1 MKKHLIVLASLLTLA
16 TGMVSCQAMK
26 DFFVQPDIEAHATI
40 LSADSPTCVT
50 FSGGG
55 TVGGGSARTRISG
68 TTTIWSQKVTIRRHD
83 NNQVVTGTITLDSPN
98 DRLYRGNS
106 GYSLIGQRSG
116 QLRGFERMES
126 GEETYRI
133 RGEETYRIRACV
145 ISAGSPVSDGR
156 TWEQQITIRREDN
169 KKQMSSVI
177 SLSSYR
183 KRLYPRN
190 RGYALVDSDG
200 NVIGFDV
207 TRK

>member
-1 MKKHLIVLASLLTLA
+1 MKKYLLSLASLLPLSSV
-16 TGMVSCQAMK
+16 MVSCEAMK
-26 DFFVQPDIEAHATI
+26 DFFVQPDIEANATI
-40 LSADSPTCVT
+40 LSADSPTST
-50 FSGGG
+50 TITARFP
-55 TVGGGSARTRISG
+55 VGGGSARTRISG
-68 TTTIWSQKVTIRRHD
+68 TPTIWSQKVTIRRHD

-98 DRLYRGNS
+98 DRLYRGGS
-106 GYSLIGQRSG
+106 GCALIGQRSG
-116 QLRGFERMES
+116 LLRNFEA
-126 GEETYRI
+126 TTF
-133 RGEETYRIRACV
+133 GEETYRIRACV

-169 KKQMSSVI
+169 KEKMSSVI

>member
-1 MKKHLIVLASLLTLA
+1 MKKHLIVLASLLPLSSV
-16 TGMVSCQAMK
+16 MVSCEAMK

-40 LSADSPTCVT
+40 LSADSPTCTT
-50 FSGGG
+50 FSGDG

-98 DRLYRGNS
+98 DRLYRGDS

-116 QLRGFERMES
+116 QLRGFER
-126 GEETYRI
+126 TPY
-133 RGEETYRIRACV
+133 EETYRIRACV

-169 KKQMSSVI
+169 KEKMSSVI

>member
-55 TVGGGSARTRISG
+55 TIGGGSARTRISG

-98 DRLYRGNS
+98 DRLYRGGS
-106 GYSLIGQRSG
+106 GYALIGQRSG
-116 QLRGFERMES
+116 ELRHFKVT
-126 GEETYRI
+126 TYC
-133 RGEETYRIRACV
+133 EETYRIRACV

>member
-1 MKKHLIVLASLLTLA
+1 MKKHLIVLASLLPLSSV
-16 TGMVSCQAMK
+16 MVSCEAMK

-98 DRLYRGNS
+98 DRLYRGDS

-116 QLRGFERMES
+116 QLRVFER
-126 GEETYRI
+126 TPY
-133 RGEETYRIRACV
+133 EETYRIRACV

>member
-1 MKKHLIVLASLLTLA
+1 MKKHLIVLASLLPLSSV
-16 TGMVSCQAMK
+16 MVSCEAMK
-26 DFFVQPDIEAHATI
+26 DFFVQTDIEAHATI

-55 TVGGGSARTRISG
+55 AIGGGSARTRISG

-98 DRLYRGNS
+98 DRLYRGDS

-116 QLRGFERMES
+116 QLRGFER
-126 GEETYRI
+126 TPY
-133 RGEETYRIRACV
+133 EETYRIRACV

>member
-1 MKKHLIVLASLLTLA
+1 
-16 TGMVSCQAMK
+16 
-26 DFFVQPDIEAHATI
+26 
-40 LSADSPTCVT
+40 
-50 FSGGG
+50 
-55 TVGGGSARTRISG
+55 
-68 TTTIWSQKVTIRRHD
+68 VTIRRHD

-98 DRLYRGNS
+98 DRLYRGDS

-116 QLRGFERMES
+116 QLRGFERTS
-126 GEETYRI
+126 Y
-133 RGEETYRIRACV
+133 EETYRIRACV

-156 TWEQQITIRREDN
+156 TWEQEITIRREDN
-169 KKQMSSVI
+169 KEKMSSVI

-190 RGYALVDSDG
+190 RGYALVDSEG

>member
-1 MKKHLIVLASLLTLA
+1 MKKYLLSLASLLTLA
-16 TGMVSCQAMK
+16 TGMVSCQAVK
-26 DFFVQPDIEAHATI
+26 DSFGQISLEDRFRV
-40 LSADSPTCVT
+40 SAMVISAGSPTC
-50 FSGGG
+50 G
-55 TVGGGSARTRISG
+55 TINSSIPVGGGSARTRITSC
-68 TTTIWSQKVTIRRHD
+68 TTIWSQKVTIRRHD
-83 NNQVVTGTITLDSPN
+83 NNQVVTGSITLNSPK
-98 DRLYRGNS
+98 DRLYRGGS
-106 GYSLIGQRSG
+106 GYALIGQRSG
-116 QLRGFERMES
+116 QLRGFERTS
-126 GEETYRI
+126 Y
-133 RGEETYRIRACV
+133 EETYRIRACV